1 MKRVEHEGLGRQ
13 DFPWQN
19 LPAPRDWRESSR
31 PIRVRRAG
39 VAGLAMRPRPFEIGP
54 PACDNW
60 GAFDLASLILPQSM
74 AKSSAS
80 TAIAVRKRPA
90 RKKARRNLA
99 SGYGLPKKSA
109 IRVVAPL
116 PATGSLYSVH
126 PGVAMMQKWIAELKP
141 KTGCSL
147 EEWIKHI
154 RVMGPKDEKECRAW
168 LQEKHKLGTNAA
180 WWLAERALGV
190 PKRFADD
197 SPASYL
203 AACPGYVDAM
213 YAGAKAALRPLHDAL
228 VRLAKEIGEE
238 VKVCP
243 CQTMVPLYRHHVF
256 AEIKPASNKRIDL
269 GFALGDEPFTSRL
282 VDTGGKAKKNR
293 ITHKVA
299 ITTLDDIDLQVR
311 RWLKQAYERDQK

>member
-1 MKRVEHEGLGRQ
+1 
-13 DFPWQN
+13 
-19 LPAPRDWRESSR
+19 
-31 PIRVRRAG
+31 
-39 VAGLAMRPRPFEIGP
+39 
-54 PACDNW
+54 
-60 GAFDLASLILPQSM
+60 M
-74 AKSSAS
+74 AKASVSS
-80 TAIAVRKRPA
+80 TAVLVRKRTV
-90 RKKARRNLA
+90 KKKGRRNQA

-109 IRVVAPL
+109 ARVSAVPL
-116 PATGSLYSVH
+116 AAASLYSVH
-126 PGVAMMQKWIAELKP
+126 PSVVMMQKWIAELKP

-154 RVMGPKDEKECRAW
+154 RVMGPKDEKECQAW

-180 WWLAERALGV
+180 WWLAERALSHRGDGHRGDGN

-197 SPASYL
+197 SPESYL
-203 AACPGYVDAM
+203 AACPGYVEAM

-238 VKVCP
+238 AKVCP

-282 VDTGGKAKKNR
+282 LDTGGKAKKNR

-311 RWLKQAYERDQK
+311 RWLKQAYERDA